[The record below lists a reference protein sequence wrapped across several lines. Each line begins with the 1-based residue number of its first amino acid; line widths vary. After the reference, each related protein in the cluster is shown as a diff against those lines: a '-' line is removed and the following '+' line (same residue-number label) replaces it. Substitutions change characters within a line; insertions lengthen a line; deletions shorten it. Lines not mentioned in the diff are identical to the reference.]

1 MTDLRDF
8 VTESEAA
15 RMVGVSAGKG
25 VVWRHLAS
33 HAPHIKQE
41 EIFGFTAV
49 RRDQLEAYCASPNRK
64 KVVDAFTRQK
74 RRAMLRRLQAK
85 VANR

>member
-1 MTDLRDF
+1 MTDLTDYA
-8 VTESEAA
+8 TETEAA

-25 VVWRHLAS
+25 VVWRHLRE

-41 EIFGFTAV
+41 NIFGITAV
-49 RRDQLEAYCASPNRK
+49 RRDKLEAWCGNGRK

-74 RRAMLRRLQAK
+74 RRAMLRRLHQKVQA
-85 VANR
+85 RQ